1 LCSLGSCCVEV
12 RVVICVLATPD
23 EHGTGF
29 GYLGFGDGSFSF
41 LFYKIIKSNVNFFY
55 LLFFF
60 FLENIVYSSHFIEK

>member
-41 LFYKIIKSNVNFFY
+41 LFYKIIKSNVNFFS

-60 FLENIVYSSHFIEK
+60 FWKTLFILLIL